1 MAYRED
7 CDLNFLGKLKSEE
20 LDDLVYMLTHD
31 KKGNMRLTEELS
43 TNDEYKKYYPHHSLY
58 WKEIAG
64 ELQCYGANS
73 ISTIFRGGKGV
84 KYREILINVCKKLKV
99 NFNSNASVE
108 ILEQNLLMKILEDAI
123 DKMSS
128 EEIAEFV
135 REVGIPKPNILNKK
149 LLFNA
154 CRTIFTKGGF
164 KSYQLTVI
172 IANSVLKTLIGRGLT
187 LAGNATLTKSMSLLA
202 GPFGLAISGL
212 WTLVDIASSAYR
224 VTVPSVIQ
232 IAVMRQQYN
241 NPGILN
247 EPESVTYNLNAK
259 VVISCLG
266 CGQKVRLPSNKKHL
280 IFTCP
285 SCKKKWKWNNPKFNK
300 IKNIDVV

>member
-7 CDLNFLGKLKSEE
+7 CDLAFLGKLKSKE
-20 LDDLVYMLTHD
+20 LDDLVYILTHD

-73 ISTIFRGGKGV
+73 ISTIFRRGKGV
-84 KYREILINVCKKLKV
+84 KYREILIDVCNKLKV

-123 DKMSS
+123 DNMSS
-128 EEIAEFV
+128 DEISEFV
-135 REVGIPKPNILNKK
+135 REVGIPQPNILNKK
-149 LLFNA
+149 LLFNT

-202 GPFGLAISGL
+202 GPVGLVINGV
-212 WTLVDIASSAYR
+212 WTLIDIASSAYR
-224 VTVPSVIQ
+224 VTIPSVIQ

-241 NPGILN
+241 NSLLN
-247 EPESVTYNLNAK
+247 ESENVTYNLNAK
-259 VVISCLG
+259 EIISCLG

-300 IKNIDVV
+300 IKNIDFV